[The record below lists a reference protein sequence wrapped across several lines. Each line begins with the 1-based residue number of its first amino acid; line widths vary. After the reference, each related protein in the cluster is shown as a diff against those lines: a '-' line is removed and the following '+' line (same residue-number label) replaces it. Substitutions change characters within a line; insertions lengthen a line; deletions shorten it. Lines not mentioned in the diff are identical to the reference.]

1 MTTMRTSLLGCT
13 ALLAASLLCAC
24 QDNYSAYA
32 LTSTGS
38 IISFNTGSPS
48 DITASATVSGL
59 ASGETLVQITYHPAD
74 GKIYGLTSDQL
85 LCIVDPGSGVATL
98 VSSSAFTDD
107 TISSPA
113 IGFDP
118 VQDQLRVIT
127 AEYNLRVSAAGALVQ
142 SATKVA
148 FDSGDTYSGKTPQ
161 LAAIVYGNPAVG
173 AGSTTLYALDVTTQ
187 SLLRVGDADAGTAS
201 SADSGDLHT
210 IGSVGVSF
218 TANAGLA
225 IQSGND
231 TAYAVLQQSGSGAAL
246 YTIDLGS
253 GAAAEVGS
261 IGDGEQTLISLA
273 LAGS

>member
-1 MTTMRTSLLGCT
+1 MHT
-13 ALLAASLLCAC
+13 AYVRCATLLATALLCAC
-24 QDNYSAYA
+24 QDNYTAYA

-38 IISFNTGSPS
+38 IITFKTDSPS
-48 DITASATVSGL
+48 SITATKTVSGL
-59 ASGETLVQITYHPAD
+59 ASGETLVQIVYRPAD
-74 GKIYGLTSDQL
+74 GKIYGITSDQL
-85 LCIVDPGSGVATL
+85 LCSVDPGSGVATL
-98 VSSSAFTDD
+98 VSSSAFTSD

-118 VQDQLRVIT
+118 VHDQLRVVT
-127 AEYNLRVSAAGALVQ
+127 AEYNLRVSVSAAGALVQ

-161 LAAIVYGNPAVG
+161 LAAITYGNPAAG
-173 AGSTTLYALDVTTQ
+173 AASTTLYALDVTTQ
-187 SLLRVGDADAGTAS
+187 SLLRVGDADAGATTS
-201 SADSGDLHT
+201 VDSGDLHT

-218 TANAGLA
+218 TANAGLS

-231 TAYAVLQQSGSGAAL
+231 TAYAVLQQSGSAAAL

-253 GAAAEVGS
+253 GAASKVGS